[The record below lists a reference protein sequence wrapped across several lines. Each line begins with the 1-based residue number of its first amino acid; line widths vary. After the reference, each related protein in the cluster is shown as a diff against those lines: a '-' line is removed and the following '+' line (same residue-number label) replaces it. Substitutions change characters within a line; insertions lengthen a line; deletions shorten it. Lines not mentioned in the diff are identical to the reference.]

1 MSSSSSSVS
10 QLDVNSTSVDIYKA
24 TSSFDQLSTLQ
35 YRLPRAKKLLDCCY
49 QFKSVRK
56 LPTHEVAFQVH
67 KFETIGLAEGTF
79 QRKRRVCSYRRRPGV
94 AVVAPPVAP
103 VAPVLPP
110 LPPPAAAQPPPPVAA
125 QRVSVEL
132 GSFISRVQRL
142 EAEQARMRQR
152 EDAMKLRE
160 TEMKERE
167 VKVNAIKR
175 QMQQLAA
182 QLQ

>member
-1 MSSSSSSVS
+1 MSAIPWLAAAGAAQTHTLSKR
-10 QLDVNSTSVDIYKA
+10 DIYMRYADINAFTAARPQPNRGLWAKITRDYTVYVNKQKKDKVTHADAYLHTRRIALRKA
-24 TSSFDQLSTLQ
+24 G
-35 YRLPRAKKLLDCCY
+35 A
-49 QFKSVRK
+49 
-56 LPTHEVAFQVH
+56 A
-67 KFETIGLAEGTF
+67 A
-79 QRKRRVCSYRRRPGV
+79 
-94 AVVAPPVAP
+94 
-103 VAPVLPP
+103 APVLPP
-110 LPPPAAAQPPPPVAA
+110 LPPPAAAQPPPPAAA

-132 GSFISRVQRL
+132 GSFINRVQRL